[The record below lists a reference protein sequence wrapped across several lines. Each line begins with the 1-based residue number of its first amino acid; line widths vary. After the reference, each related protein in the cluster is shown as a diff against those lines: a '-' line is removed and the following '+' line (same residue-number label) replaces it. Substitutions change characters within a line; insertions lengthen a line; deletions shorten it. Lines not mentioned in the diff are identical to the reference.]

1 MTDRQNNMLAEI
13 KRGIKDA
20 LKLIEEVEDM
30 QALED
35 TAQAVSAHY
44 IGKLYQ
50 LAHLATIQAV
60 VEEKKRH

>member
-1 MTDRQNNMLAEI
+1 MTERQCNMLAEM

-20 LKLIEEVEDM
+20 LDLIDQVDDL
-30 QALED
+30 QAIED

-60 VEEKKRH
+60 IEMRKAP

>member
-1 MTDRQNNMLAEI
+1 MTDRQCNMMSEM

-20 LKLIEEVEDM
+20 LELIEQVEDM
-30 QALED
+30 QAIED

-60 VEEKKRH
+60 IEMRKAP

>member
-1 MTDRQNNMLAEI
+1 MTDRQCNMLSEM

-20 LKLIEEVEDM
+20 LDLMEQVEDL

-35 TAQAVSAHY
+35 TANEVSAHY
-44 IGKLYQ
+44 IGRLYQ

-60 VEEKKRH
+60 IEMRKAP